1 MVDGEAATIYDLKV
15 GFYVEITVDSDAI
28 QKIET
33 KSVKQ
38 VNNIIGVVESVN
50 ETYGF
55 LYINTTD
62 ATTGE
67 SKRVQ
72 VFTKK
77 NGSTKIIDSKDNNSS
92 RSLKNIR
99 QGETVLVTGSELLDG
114 TFEASTIVI
123 MVD

>member
-1 MVDGEAATIYDLKV
+1 M
-15 GFYVEITVDSDAI
+15 EITVDSDAI

>member
-1 MVDGEAATIYDLKV
+1 M
-15 GFYVEITVDSDAI
+15 
-28 QKIET
+28 
-33 KSVKQ
+33 
-38 VNNIIGVVESVN
+38 NNIIGVVESVN

-62 ATTGE
+62 ASGE

-99 QGETVLVTGSELLDG
+99 AGETVLVTGSELLDG